1 VRTLVVD
8 LLGGLGDLVMVLP
21 SVHALRDA
29 DPDGELV
36 VLTHAPGAVL
46 LDRDPAV
53 SAVRTA
59 EPHAERAAVEA
70 ALAELAA
77 DLAAAGDPD
86 SLDVRRAKAL
96 GLLARREEIDT
107 AADDSGHRSE
117 GAGGRSRR
125 RQVVLHVHLAQAAL
139 RGTGD
144 GFATLTTPTGRP
156 YGPVTV
162 EQVQHWCSGEA
173 VVTVKPVLDLAEQIS
188 CTGYV
193 PSPRLRAQVTALNP
207 TCVFPFCTRPSAD
220 LDLDH
225 ITEHDHGGPTSTH
238 NLAPLCR
245 HHHRVKTFTTWTY
258 IPLGPDRYLWTS
270 PHGYHFLTGPD
281 GTRDLTR
288 HLPDTG

>member
-1 VRTLVVD
+1 LERLCQEALVRFDPETAAAQAMEALETRHATLT
-8 LLGGLGDLVMVLP
+8 LGNHNTRTGDASIGHLQ
-21 SVHALRDA
+21 
-29 DPDGELV
+29 
-36 VLTHAPGAVL
+36 AVL
-46 LDRDPAV
+46 DAGDALDL
-53 SAVRTA
+53 
-59 EPHAERAAVEA
+59 EA

-96 GLLARREEIDT
+96 GLLARREEVDPGEQ
-107 AADDSGHRSE
+107 AAGSG
-117 GAGGRSRR
+117 SRR

-139 RGTGD
+139 QGTGD

-173 VVTVKPVLDLAEQIS
+173 VVTVKPVLDLAEEIT

-225 ITEHDHGGPTSTH
+225 ITEHERGGPTSTH